1 MNSKDYRHRGGGLS
15 VVEQKELENQ
25 SLNSPK
31 DWWRR
36 GKLHSGCKQLT
47 SLIIDYR
54 QMCRAPKVGH
64 NVYWL

>member
-1 MNSKDYRHRGGGLS
+1 MNSKDYRHRGRGLS

-36 GKLHSGCKQLT
+36 GESIYSYK
-47 SLIIDYR
+47 
-54 QMCRAPKVGH
+54 
-64 NVYWL
+64 